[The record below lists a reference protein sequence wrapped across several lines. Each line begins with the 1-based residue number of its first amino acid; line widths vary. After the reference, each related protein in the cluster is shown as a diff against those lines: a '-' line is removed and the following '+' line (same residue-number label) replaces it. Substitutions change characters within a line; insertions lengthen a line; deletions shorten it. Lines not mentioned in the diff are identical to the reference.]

1 MPRSSSKRI
10 VEVQGSLFSRAE
22 EGAALTAGV
31 DEAGR
36 GCFAGPVV
44 AGAVIFAEGFD
55 LVGLDDSKSLSAEER
70 ERLSCDI
77 REFALG
83 WGIGLSWMG
92 EIARLNILQ
101 ASLMAM
107 ARALAAMRLRMKAG
121 PQVPSVVLVDG
132 TQTIPPLYFRRLGM
146 PEPEQHAVVDGD
158 ALVPCISAGS
168 ILAKTFRDAL
178 MDRLDARWPE
188 YGFAKHKGYG
198 TREHREALRR
208 YGPCPLHRLDFHG
221 VLPEADHKKESGQ
234 GWLF

>member
-10 VEVQGSLFSRAE
+10 VEVQGSLFSRGE
-22 EGAALTAGV
+22 EGVLTAGV

-44 AGAVIFAEGFD
+44 AGAVIFTEGFD
-55 LVGLDDSKSLSAEER
+55 LVGLDDSKALSAEER
-70 ERLSCDI
+70 ERLSGDI

-107 ARALAAMRLRMKAG
+107 ARALAALRMRMGARSKDPAL
-121 PQVPSVVLVDG
+121 VLVDG
-132 TQTIPPLYFRRLGM
+132 TQTIPAPYFRKLGM
-146 PEPEQHAVVDGD
+146 PVPEQHAIVDGD
-158 ALVPCISAGS
+158 ALVPCISAAS
-168 ILAKTFRDAL
+168 ILAKTFRDRL
-178 MDRLDARWPE
+178 MDRMDARWPE

>member
-1 MPRSSSKRI
+1 MPRSSAKRI
-10 VEVQGSLFSRAE
+10 VEVQGSLFSRSE
-22 EGAALTAGV
+22 ESAVLTAGV

-44 AGAVIFAEGFD
+44 AGAVIFPEGFD

-70 ERLSCDI
+70 ERLSGDI

-83 WGIGLSWMG
+83 WGIGLSWMN

-101 ASLMAM
+101 ASLLAM
-107 ARALAAMRLRMKAG
+107 ARALAAMRMRMLESG
-121 PQVPSVVLVDG
+121 LSPSTVLVDG
-132 TQTIPPLYFRRLGM
+132 TQTIPPLYFRKLGM
-146 PEPEQHAVVDGD
+146 PVPEQHAIVDGD
-158 ALVPCISAGS
+158 ALVPCISAAS
-168 ILAKTFRDAL
+168 ILAKTFRDRL
-178 MDRLDARWPE
+178 MDRLDERWPL
-188 YGFAKHKGYG
+188 YGFARHKGYG

-221 VLPEADHKKESGQ
+221 VLPDADRKKESGQ